1 MSVIRPDKKLYIFD
15 MDGTIYLGDRVFPFA
30 VEYIR
35 RLRADGRR
43 VLVRL
48 TPAGKALKRKAA
60 SVPEGLAGKL
70 SPCRSLTPE
79 ASPALFATL
88 DEIIETLR

>member
-43 VLVRL
+43 VLFLPTTRRETEKFISTGSAVWAFRRAR
-48 TPAGKALKRKAA
+48 T
-60 SVPEGLAGKL
+60 
-70 SPCRSLTPE
+70 RS
-79 ASPALFATL
+79 
-88 DEIIETLR
+88 